1 MVQGGGKMVH
11 FIGVTLVQ
19 YKSAGRRTDLDKCFW
34 YRGTHSRKF
43 SRTMDDQC
51 VQLETEICAAALL
64 SSLPEILLLC
74 FANLH
79 NLVKAQKFN
88 CLNGT
93 L

>member
-1 MVQGGGKMVH
+1 
-11 FIGVTLVQ
+11 
-19 YKSAGRRTDLDKCFW
+19 
-34 YRGTHSRKF
+34 
-43 SRTMDDQC
+43 MDDQC